1 MCQMGLVE
9 STLKI
14 QSVKSVVRPDSS
26 APLPS
31 FSLETAKF
39 TDGSVGFAI
48 TCVDIAKNTT
58 VSLHGLKSVFAQSEN
73 TYIYVCSDDS
83 VFTFTKDLE
92 SNRVFCLVNRANTQ
106 TLIVRQCVTTYEPL
120 ENDDIDK
127 IARLFNPKV

>member
-39 TDGSVGFAI
+39 ADGSVGFAI

-58 VSLHGLKSVFAQSEN
+58 VSLHALKSVFSQSDN
-73 TYIYVCSDDS
+73 TYIYACSDDS
-83 VFTFTKDLE
+83 VFTFTKDIE

-106 TLIVRQCVTTYEPL
+106 TVVVRQCVTTYEPL
-120 ENDDIDK
+120 ENEEIDK
-127 IARLFNPKV
+127 IAKLFTQKV